1 MAGMAFEDWLSLAE
15 NDLMTAQSTLGTGR
29 RVFLQIGLQCH
40 QAIESVLTA
49 AYLKHHAS
57 LPANAEGLLRIVTEL
72 PIKAE
77 MDDRALQTL
86 EWLSAY
92 PILESMGVQ
101 DAGDLAAMLTEEKT
115 KELLDR
121 TKELFEWI
129 QSRL

>member
-40 QAIESVLTA
+40 QAIESLLTA
-49 AYLKHHAS
+49 ACLKHHAS
-57 LPANAEGLLRIVTEL
+57 MPANAEGLLRIVAEL
-72 PIKAE
+72 PVKAE
-77 MDDRALQTL
+77 MDDRAFQAL

-92 PILESMGVQ
+92 PIIESMGVQ
-101 DAGDLAAMLTEEKT
+101 NAGDLVALLTEKKT
-115 KELLDR
+115 KELLGR

-129 QSRL
+129 KARL